1 MKKSYSMLQNFNK
14 SSGQYKI
21 DENNEKYLLIYS
33 NDQAKKRFLL
43 SKQSKRY
50 DEISIAKSGVH

>member
-1 MKKSYSMLQNFNK
+1 LELPQNETFFTKLDSLMKKSYSMLQNFNK

-33 NDQAKKRFLL
+33 NDQAKKVF
-43 SKQSKRY
+43 Y
-50 DEISIAKSGVH
+50 